1 LLKNS
6 YSVLLNG
13 IGIGAHTDFGA
24 VTLLLQDAVGGL
36 QVFDAPTETWIDVVP
51 VQGALVVNLGNL
63 MMRWLNDR
71 YMSNLHR
78 VINTSGRERYSVPFF
93 FSGNPDFLVKCLPT
107 CVDEKGE
114 AKYGPVSVGQW
125 MQGRYADTYGEKEN
139 EKGTAVPELSR
150 YAVNAR

>member
-1 LLKNS
+1 LSKNS
-6 YSVLLNG
+6 YTG

-36 QVFDAPTETWIDVVP
+36 QVFDGPSETWIDVVP
-51 VQGALVVNLGNL
+51 VPGALVVNLGNL
-63 MMRWLNDR
+63 MMRWSNDR

-107 CVDEKGE
+107 CVDGNGE

-139 EKGTAVPELSR
+139 EKGTAVPELSK
-150 YAVNAR
+150 YAVSAR